1 MVHDALLHVNCIH
14 HLYGFGF
21 SLIHWSAMCAFI
33 PYSIAYVRMYSCPLY
48 ILMCYN
54 KASILLLLISYS
66 FILFPLLQYIYN
78 CYKWIKPQAMVPFVR
93 VTWVI
98 CCRIL
103 FDLIVLT
110 ISISV
115 WRQRVYFS
123 MLKIPNVNIN
133 TLELINSLKLYLTKA
148 IMEAYC

>member
-1 MVHDALLHVNCIH
+1 MHDALLHVNCIH
-14 HLYGFGF
+14 HFTYGFGF

-33 PYSIAYVRMYSCPLY
+33 PYSIAYVRMYLCPLY

-78 CYKWIKPQAMVPFVR
+78 CHKWIKPQAMIPFVR

-98 CCRIL
+98 CRRIL

-110 ISISV
+110 DHKHFCMKTKSLFFDV
-115 WRQRVYFS
+115 Q
-123 MLKIPNVNIN
+123 
-133 TLELINSLKLYLTKA
+133 NSKCEHQHTQ
-148 IMEAYC
+148 ID